1 MSKGPQTQFSDDLH
15 AQKYRAPGETF
26 VEAMNRVAGALKDDE
41 DHFRDIQGVLKGMRF
56 LPGGRVQ
63 AAMGAIKD
71 VSPIN
76 CFMSGDITDSF
87 VSEDGNI
94 MQRAT
99 EAAATMRLGGG
110 IGTNFST
117 LRPRGDL
124 ITKLSSQ
131 SCGPIGF
138 MEIFD
143 AIGKTVA
150 SSGHRRGAQMGV
162 LRVDHPDIEEFIHAK
177 NDNHTLTGFNISV
190 LVTDEFMEAVKED
203 GDFNLTFEGRVYK
216 TIRARNLWDMIM
228 RSTYDYAEPGV
239 IFIDRIQK
247 ENNLAYCEEITGT
260 NPCGEIPLP
269 AFGACLLGSFNLVK
283 YVNLESNQFETEK
296 LIADI
301 PGVVRAL
308 DNVIDRAQVWP
319 LPEQELEMKSKRR
332 IGIGV
337 TGLANALEALGCPY
351 GSKSF
356 VKGTQMIMRTLRDE
370 CYRASIKLAAEK
382 GSFPLFDA
390 EPFLS
395 SDFAERLPED
405 IREGI
410 RLHGIRNSHLLAIA
424 PTGTISLCA
433 DNISSGLE
441 PVFAY
446 RFDRT
451 IQKFEGPTIE
461 TVEDYA
467 VREWGVEGR
476 TAGQLTPE
484 EHLNALSACVP
495 YVDQA
500 ISKTI
505 NCPTDIAWEDFKD
518 VYVRGWREGA
528 KGVTTFRIGGMRGAL
543 LEEKPEPERVKVT
556 GLALAC
562 EQDPTTG
569 RWDCN

>member
-41 DHFRDIQGVLKGMRF
+41 DHFRDIQDVLKGMRF

-395 SDFAERLPED
+395 SDFAKRLPED
-405 IREGI
+405 VREEI
-410 RLHGIRNSHLLAIA
+410 RLHGIRNSHLIAIA

-467 VREWGVEGR
+467 VREWDVEGR
-476 TAGQLTPE
+476 TAGELTPE

-543 LEEKPEPERVKVT
+543 LEEKPEPEQVEET
-556 GLALAC
+556 GSALAC

>member
-1 MSKGPQTQFSDDLH
+1 MSAGPQTQFSDDLH
-15 AQKYRAPGETF
+15 AQKYRATGETF

-41 DHFRDIQGVLKGMRF
+41 EHFRDIQDTLKNMRF

-76 CFMSGDITDSF
+76 CFMSGDIADSF
-87 VSEDGNI
+87 VDDDGNI

-190 LVTDEFMEAVKED
+190 LVTDAFMQAVKD
-203 GDFNLTFEGRVYK
+203 DTDFDLTFEGRVYK

-239 IFIDRIQK
+239 IFIDRIHA
-247 ENNLAYCEEITGT
+247 ENNLSYCEEITGT

-269 AFGACLLGSFNLVK
+269 PFGACLLGSFNLVK
-283 YVNLESNQFETEK
+283 YVNLDRGEFDTNK

-301 PGVVRAL
+301 PGIVRAL

-319 LPEQELEMKSKRR
+319 LPEQEREMKSKRR

-337 TGLANALEALGCPY
+337 TGLANALEALGCEY
-351 GSKSF
+351 GSPSF
-356 VKGTQMIMRTLRDE
+356 VSAARFVMRTLRDE
-370 CYRASIKLAAEK
+370 CYRASIDLAIEK
-382 GSFPLFDA
+382 GPFPLFQKM
-390 EPFLS
+390 EFVN
-395 SDFAERLPED
+395 SDFARRLPQE
-405 IREGI
+405 IIEGI
-410 RLHGIRNSHLLAIA
+410 LEHGIRNSHLIAIA

-433 DNISSGLE
+433 DNVSSGLE
-441 PVFAY
+441 PVFAH

-451 IQKFEGPTIE
+451 IQKFDGPVIE

-467 VREWGVEGR
+467 VREWGVEGK
-476 TAGQLTPE
+476 TANELTPD
-484 EHLNALSACVP
+484 EHLNALAACVP

-505 NCPTDIAWEDFKD
+505 NCPSDIAWEDFKD
-518 VYVRGWREGA
+518 VYMRGWREGA

-543 LEEKPEPERVKVT
+543 LEEKPESEEDDPVGT
-556 GLALAC
+556 AC

>member
-1 MSKGPQTQFSDDLH
+1 MSYGPKTQFSDDLH
-15 AQKYRAPGETF
+15 AQKYRAKGETF
-26 VEAMNRVAGALKDDE
+26 TESMNRVAGALKDSE
-41 DHFRDIQGVLKGMRF
+41 EHFRDIQDTLRNMRF

-76 CFMSGDITDSF
+76 CFMSGDISDSF
-87 VSEDGNI
+87 VDDEGNI

-124 ITKLSSQ
+124 ITKLDSQ

-162 LRVDHPDIEEFIHAK
+162 VRVDHPDIEEFIHAK

-190 LVTDEFMEAVKED
+190 LVTNEFMQAVEAD
-203 GDFNLTFEGRVYK
+203 ADFDLKFNGRVYK
-216 TIRARNLWDMIM
+216 TIRARNLWEMIM

-239 IFIDRIQK
+239 IFIDTIQS
-247 ENNLAYCEEITGT
+247 ENNLHYCETITGT

-269 AFGACLLGSFNLVK
+269 PFGACLLGSFNLVK
-283 YVNLESNQFETEK
+283 YVDPSRNQFLTEK
-296 LIADI
+296 LQADI
-301 PGVVRAL
+301 PGIVRAL

-319 LPEQELEMKSKRR
+319 LPQQEAEMKSKRR

-337 TGLANALEALGCPY
+337 TGLANALEVLGCEY

-356 VKGTQMIMRTLRDE
+356 VSATRFIMRTLRDS
-370 CYRASIKLAAEK
+370 CYEASIDLAIEK
-382 GSFPLFDA
+382 GSFPLFNAD
-390 EPFLS
+390 EFLKS
-395 SDFAERLPED
+395 EFTKRLPEE
-405 IREGI
+405 IRERI
-410 RLHGIRNSHLLAIA
+410 AKNGIRNSHLLAIA

-433 DNISSGLE
+433 DNVSSGLE
-441 PVFAY
+441 PVFAH

-451 IQKFEGPTIE
+451 IQHFDGPVIE

-476 TAGQLTPE
+476 TANDLSPD
-484 EHLNALSACVP
+484 EHLNALAACVP

-505 NCPTDIAWEDFKD
+505 NCPRDISWEAFKD
-518 VYVRGWREGA
+518 VYVRGWKEGA

-543 LEEKPEPERVKVT
+543 LEETEKKDEPS
-556 GLALAC
+556 AAC
-562 EQDPTTG
+562 EQDPNTG
-569 RWDCN
+569 RWECN